1 MATRY
6 NEVECLKLLISY
18 DCNIYHKMRNG
29 DTVLHVAA
37 AYNSLESMIT
47 LTNFGGME
55 LFVQKN
61 RYGLRAIEIA
71 QKMRN
76 YECFEVLQKLER
88 NVTYQNALLERE
100 VQALDSIRATKS
112 YRTPAAG
119 ATMGYLGSGANYPQ
133 MSSRRGPQAMSRRMP
148 NEMVPPL
155 HLGNIKGGQ
164 YSNRRPQAYVN

>member
-18 DCNIYHKMRNG
+18 DSNIYQKMRNG

-37 AYNSLESMIT
+37 AYNSLESMII

-88 NVTYQNALLERE
+88 NVTY
-100 VQALDSIRATKS
+100 
-112 YRTPAAG
+112 
-119 ATMGYLGSGANYPQ
+119 
-133 MSSRRGPQAMSRRMP
+133 
-148 NEMVPPL
+148 
-155 HLGNIKGGQ
+155 
-164 YSNRRPQAYVN
+164 